1 MTTLTYRNRRGEL
14 IDVRAVPAT
23 RFKTEFGAILEDVAA
38 HGAVTI
44 TRHDAPKAV
53 LLSYAEFE
61 SLVKL
66 RAPALDTLGAQFDGL
81 LARMQTPAAKKGMAA
96 AFNAAPAELG
106 RAALKMSQK
115 AMAQKTAVQ
124 RAVTQ
129 KAATA
134 KKR

>member
-14 IDVRAVPAT
+14 IDIPAVPAT
-23 RFKTEFGAILEDVAA
+23 RFKSEFGAMLENVAA

-66 RAPALDTLGAQFDGL
+66 RAPALNDLSAQFDGL
-81 LARMQTPAAKKGMAA
+81 LRRMQTSRAKKGIAA
-96 AFNAAPAELG
+96 AFNASPAELG
-106 RAALKMSQK
+106 RAA
-115 AMAQKTAVQ
+115 V
-124 RAVTQ
+124 
-129 KAATA
+129 KAAA